1 MKKLFICLTDF
12 QILNALNLQ
21 VNNENNEDAD
31 IFFVTNKQGN
41 EELAARLQATKIFKN
56 VYLFNNSKISGL
68 HRYFRNLTE
77 KKYKNSFISAFTES
91 AREVFYKICSKIY
104 GLEYKVNK
112 KVIFGKE
119 IDFSIYDRIF
129 CLDKR
134 QIVVD
139 VVNAVK
145 KKTNGKCKI
154 SLLDE
159 GTSTYWRSILETHFP
174 IDDIYLYQP
183 NLANYYYDK
192 NWCERFKV
200 IPKIDWKDQKF
211 RKIINYVFE
220 FVELEKNGNK
230 LLEVKNKIIFF
241 DQNWDPMP
249 KYFDH
254 LPSVLRFLL
263 HKP

>member
-112 KVIFGKE
+112 KVIFGNCC
-119 IDFSIYDRIF
+119 R
-129 CLDKR
+129 C
-134 QIVVD
+134 
-139 VVNAVK
+139 
-145 KKTNGKCKI
+145 C
-154 SLLDE
+154 
-159 GTSTYWRSILETHFP
+159 
-174 IDDIYLYQP
+174 
-183 NLANYYYDK
+183 
-192 NWCERFKV
+192 
-200 IPKIDWKDQKF
+200 
-211 RKIINYVFE
+211 
-220 FVELEKNGNK
+220 
-230 LLEVKNKIIFF
+230 
-241 DQNWDPMP
+241 
-249 KYFDH
+249 
-254 LPSVLRFLL
+254 
-263 HKP
+263 

>member
-119 IDFSIYDRIF
+119 IDFSIYDRLLPF
-129 CLDKR
+129 TFL
-134 QIVVD
+134 QS
-139 VVNAVK
+139 VK
-145 KKTNGKCKI
+145 MQKKTLFNNI
-154 SLLDE
+154 
-159 GTSTYWRSILETHFP
+159 
-174 IDDIYLYQP
+174 
-183 NLANYYYDK
+183 
-192 NWCERFKV
+192 
-200 IPKIDWKDQKF
+200 
-211 RKIINYVFE
+211 
-220 FVELEKNGNK
+220 
-230 LLEVKNKIIFF
+230 
-241 DQNWDPMP
+241 
-249 KYFDH
+249 
-254 LPSVLRFLL
+254 FLL
-263 HKP
+263 LKLGLSLYPMELRYN